1 MHQDIDESIKF
12 FRLSSGED
20 IISEV
25 IESEIDGQ
33 LSYTLLNPM
42 KVVYMIGKPG
52 FISISLMEWI
62 FSRVCETQE
71 FELNLNEVITTGTPT
86 KGIIEHYY
94 ECVDHFESRREDLNK
109 KVKLDAPI
117 EHHEHMKIFE
127 EQEEERDVPLDELQE
142 LIKDR
147 IEGKKR
153 TIH

>member
-1 MHQDIDESIKF
+1 
-12 FRLSSGED
+12 
-20 IISEV
+20 
-25 IESEIDGQ
+25 
-33 LSYTLLNPM
+33 
-42 KVVYMIGKPG
+42 
-52 FISISLMEWI
+52 MEWI
-62 FSRVCETQE
+62 FSRVCATQA
-71 FELNLNEVITTGTPT
+71 FELTITEVIPTGTPT

-117 EHHEHMKIFE
+117 EHHEHMKMFE

-142 LIKDR
+142 LIKDQ